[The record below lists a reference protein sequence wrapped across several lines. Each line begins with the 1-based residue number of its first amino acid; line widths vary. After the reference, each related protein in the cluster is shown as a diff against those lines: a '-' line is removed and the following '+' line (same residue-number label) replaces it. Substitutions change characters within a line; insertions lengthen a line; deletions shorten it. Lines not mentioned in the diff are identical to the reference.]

1 MQAKQNQWPRA
12 LTASVLVVA
21 LALVIITA
29 LPPATLNG
37 WVSLYLV
44 AMVPAQIVITL
55 FWQMARPA
63 FAQGWSRLQLG
74 LGYTLLTVVAGI
86 LVANISLMLIEQGL
100 GVPTPFVIMYLI
112 FTVPVTVL
120 LVVVFQGWPVSGLVQ
135 NKAGQGVLLWLA
147 AYLLAG
153 VLYYRLFD
161 FSFAAAAPFYRLNV
175 APQGIFPAWYVLTAS
190 LAMLL
195 AVLLL
200 VLFDFWP
207 VQQLASRLGVSSQP
221 WSSLLCLLVVAGMA
235 GVLALAGMMGLHLA
249 ILQFMVR
256 VCVSGI
262 FGVFIILVMWKGCP
276 ALQLPQPFRGLV
288 LSGMVCVLGVAM
300 HALYLQV
307 ASIMPG
313 LASADDLELWI
324 AAGMLSVTFPCMV
337 FFADY
342 FDSWPL
348 PFRRQPDTR
357 NAKVSAQ

>member
-1 MQAKQNQWPRA
+1 MQAKPNQWPRA

-21 LALVIITA
+21 LALAIITA
-29 LPPATLNG
+29 LPPAMLNS

-55 FWQMARPA
+55 FWRMARPA
-63 FAQGWSRLQLG
+63 FAQHWNQIQLG
-74 LGYTLLTVVAGI
+74 LGYTVLTVLAGI
-86 LVANISLMLIEQGL
+86 VVANASLVLIEQGL

-112 FTVPVTVL
+112 FSVPVTVL
-120 LVVVFQGWPVSGLVQ
+120 LVVVLQGWPIVGLLH
-135 NKAGQGVLLWLA
+135 NKAAQGILLWLT
-147 AYLLAG
+147 AYLLAAL
-153 VLYYRLFD
+153 LYYSLFD
-161 FSFAAAAPFYRLNV
+161 FSFAAGAPFYRPQV
-175 APQGIFPAWYVLTAS
+175 APHGLFDAWPVLTAS

-207 VQQLASRLGVSSQP
+207 VQQLAALLGKPAQP
-221 WSSLLCLLVVAGMA
+221 WSSLLCLAVVASMA
-235 GVLALAGMMGLHLA
+235 AVLALAGLVGLQLS

-276 ALQLPQPFRGLV
+276 ALQLPQPLRGLV
-288 LSGMVCVLGVAM
+288 LSGMVCVLGAAM
-300 HALYLQV
+300 HALYLQM
-307 ASIMPG
+307 ASMMPG
-313 LASADDLELWI
+313 LASPDDIELWV

-348 PFRRQPDTR
+348 PLRRQPANR
-357 NAKVSAQ
+357 RAKANAV